1 MELRNQLDQY
11 ILDPEIFSPE
21 DQARSELAAM
31 LPEADAQMVAS
42 HLNLYA
48 YGSELMKDNNSVQTD
63 YGLLERRDGQPI
75 QAKILL
81 YSENQKRIHFTFN
94 SLVPP

>member
-1 MELRNQLDQY
+1 MSKYKDDSY
-11 ILDPEIFSPE
+11 IFCSSLIK
-21 DQARSELAAM
+21 ASESAM
-31 LPEADAQMVAS
+31 LPEADAQVVAS

-75 QAKILL
+75 QAMEKPHLEIGGM
-81 YSENQKRIHFTFN
+81 NR
-94 SLVPP
+94 